1 MVQRKASRPDTAN
14 PARQPTGRDRAPPD
28 RVRHL
33 PQPETPAPRQDAQR
47 LAISSEHSKESDDF
61 GSLMRMLGT
70 TDRDFAKGLFGQLL
84 SASGTGIDKFDGDG
98 LFFALGT
105 IKATKPRDELEAMQI
120 AQMAAIHAAMMK
132 VAGDLARA
140 EYLPERE
147 SATRA
152 LNQLARTY
160 TAQLEAL
167 KRYRS
172 GAEQTVTVQNVSVS
186 EGGQAIVGNVT
197 QAAGA
202 AAEKVASAPPALTDA
217 RQPAMEILS
226 ESERMQVPLHVKRKT

>member
-1 MVQRKASRPDTAN
+1 MTRRPSGARGVFGDT
-14 PARQPTGRDRAPPD
+14 
-28 RVRHL
+28 L
-33 PQPETPAPRQDAQR
+33 APRQDAQHST
-47 LAISSEHSKESDDF
+47 ISPEHSKESNDY
-61 GSLMRMLGT
+61 GPLMRMLGT

-84 SASGTGIDKFDGDG
+84 SASGRGPDKFDGDG

-120 AQMAAIHAAMMK
+120 AQMAAVHAAMMK

-140 EYLPERE
+140 EYLPQQE

-202 AAEKVASAPPALTDA
+202 APEKVATAPPALTDA
-217 RQPAMEILS
+217 RQPVMEFLS
-226 ESERMQVPLHVKRKT
+226 ESARTQVPLHVKRKT

>member
-1 MVQRKASRPDTAN
+1 MVQRKASKPDTAN
-14 PARQPTGRDRAPPD
+14 PARQPTGRDHVPPD

-33 PQPETPAPRQDAQR
+33 PPPEAPAPRQEPQR
-47 LAISSEHSKESDDF
+47 LAISPEHSKESDDF
-61 GSLMRMLGT
+61 GPLMRMLGT
-70 TDRDFAKGLFGQLL
+70 TDRNFAKGLYGQLI
-84 SASGTGIDKFDGDG
+84 SASGRGIDKLDGDG
-98 LFFALGT
+98 LLFVLGT

-120 AQMAAIHAAMMK
+120 SQMAAVHAAMMK

-140 EYLPERE
+140 EYLPERD

-160 TAQLEAL
+160 TAQLDAL

-202 AAEKVASAPPALTDA
+202 APEKVATAPPALTDA

-226 ESERMQVPLHVKRKT
+226 ESERMHVQLHVKRKT

>member
-14 PARQPTGRDRAPPD
+14 PARQTIGRDRARPD
-28 RVRHL
+28 RVRL
-33 PQPETPAPRQDAQR
+33 PQRETPAPRQDAQR
-47 LAISSEHSKESDDF
+47 LAIPPEHSKESDDF
-61 GSLMRMLGT
+61 GPLMRMLGT
-70 TDRDFAKGLFGQLL
+70 TDRDFAKGLYVQLVI
-84 SASGTGIDKFDGDG
+84 ASSRGIDKFEADG
-98 LFFALGT
+98 LFFVLGT

-120 AQMAAIHAAMMK
+120 AQMAAVHAATMK
-132 VAGDLARA
+132 VAGDLGRA
-140 EYLPERE
+140 KYLPERE

-160 TAQLEAL
+160 TAQFEAL

-202 AAEKVASAPPALTDA
+202 APEKVATAPPALTDA

-226 ESERMQVPLHVKRKT
+226 ESERMQVPLHVKPKT

>member
-1 MVQRKASRPDTAN
+1 MVQRKASRPGTAN
-14 PARQPTGRDRAPPD
+14 PARQPTERDRAPPD

-33 PQPETPAPRQDAQR
+33 PQPETPAPRQDSQR
-47 LAISSEHSKESDDF
+47 LAISSEHSKESNDL
-61 GSLMRMLGT
+61 GPLMRMLGT
-70 TDRDFAKGLFGQLL
+70 TNRDFAKGLLRQLL
-84 SASGTGIDKFDGDG
+84 SASGRGIDKFDGDG

-105 IKATKPRDELEAMQI
+105 ITATKPRDELEAMQI
-120 AQMAAIHAAMMK
+120 AQMAAVHAAMMK

-167 KRYRS
+167 NRYRS
-172 GAEQTVTVQNVSVS
+172 GAERVTVQNVSVS
-186 EGGQAIVGNVT
+186 AGGKAIVGNVT

-202 AAEKVASAPPALTDA
+202 APEKVATAPPALTDA

-226 ESERMQVPLHVKRKT
+226 ESERMQVPLPVKRKT

>member
-1 MVQRKASRPDTAN
+1 
-14 PARQPTGRDRAPPD
+14 
-28 RVRHL
+28 
-33 PQPETPAPRQDAQR
+33 
-47 LAISSEHSKESDDF
+47 
-61 GSLMRMLGT
+61 MLGT
-70 TDRDFAKGLFGQLL
+70 TDRDFAKGLLGQLL
-84 SASGTGIDKFDGDG
+84 SASGRGIDKFDKEG

-105 IKATKPRDELEAMQI
+105 ITGAKPRDELEAMQI

-132 VAGDLARA
+132 VVGDLARA
-140 EYLPERE
+140 QYLPERE

-172 GAEQTVTVQNVSVS
+172 GAERVTVQTVSVS

-197 QAAGA
+197 QTAGA
-202 AAEKVASAPPALTDA
+202 APEKVSSVPPALIDG

-226 ESERMQVPLHVKRKT
+226 DSERMQVPLPVKRKT

>member
-1 MVQRKASRPDTAN
+1 
-14 PARQPTGRDRAPPD
+14 
-28 RVRHL
+28 
-33 PQPETPAPRQDAQR
+33 
-47 LAISSEHSKESDDF
+47 
-61 GSLMRMLGT
+61 MRTFGT
-70 TDRDFAKGLFGQLL
+70 TDRDFAKGLLGQLL
-84 SASGTGIDKFDGDG
+84 RASGRGNEKVDEEG
-98 LFFALGT
+98 LLFVVGT
-105 IKATKPRDELEAMQI
+105 ITATKPRDELEAMQI
-120 AQMAAIHAAMMK
+120 TQMATIHAAMMK

-160 TAQLEAL
+160 TAQLETV

-172 GAEQTVTVQNVSVS
+172 GTEQTVTVQNVSVS
-186 EGGQAIVGNVT
+186 EGGQAIVGNVM

-202 AAEKVASAPPALTDA
+202 VPENVATAPPALTDA

-226 ESERMQVPLHVKRKT
+226 ESERLQVPLPVKRKK